1 MIRQLINN
9 SNIGWYHPNTIHLA
23 FDIVTEFG
31 EVLENNSWM
40 VYGAPES
47 LLPISKENVRI
58 AFEVLYRFLHNTNA
72 WNNFREK
79 YPEIARLIIS
89 NSFYKALINTMSF
102 VEQFISDEEASI
114 CVKAAKYVKGGD
126 SKKLYEFL
134 KNANQTEK
142 FFQVQKKIEQNKK
155 DLFNYLDS
163 QELFIKD
170 DIFD

>member
-1 MIRQLINN
+1 MIRQLVNN

-31 EVLENNSWM
+31 KVLENNGWM

-47 LLPISKENVRI
+47 LLPVSKENVRI
-58 AFEVLYRFLHNTNA
+58 AFEVLYRFLHNKNA

-79 YPEIARLIIS
+79 YPEIARSIIS
-89 NSFYKALINTMSF
+89 NSFYKSLTNAIPL
-102 VEQFISDEEASI
+102 VENFIPDEEASI
-114 CVKAAKYVKGGD
+114 CVKAAKYMKGTD
-126 SKKLYEFL
+126 YEKIYDFL
-134 KNANQTEK
+134 RNANQTEK
-142 FFQVQKKIEQNKK
+142 YFQVQNKIKQNKK

-163 QELFIKD
+163 QGLFIKD